1 MAIKNLSSLSQ
12 AAESTLVEPA
22 SAQQLSPTATDIRD
36 LHRAVECLE
45 HAVSELAAVLNPVL
59 LPDIPTPAEKEATE
73 VYTTCSPLQTDI
85 RTARQQLE
93 QLTSFVSGLHTR
105 CSL

>member
-1 MAIKNLSSLSQ
+1 MPIKNLSGFGQ
-12 AAESTLVEPA
+12 FAESTLVEPA
-22 SAQQLSPTATDIRD
+22 STQQLSPTATDIRD
-36 LHRAVECLE
+36 LHRAVEYLE

-59 LPDIPTPAEKEATE
+59 LPNIPTQVEKEATE
-73 VYTTCSPLQTDI
+73 VYTTCSPLQADI

-93 QLTSFVSGLHTR
+93 QLTSFVRGLRTR